1 MLQFCLEEHLQM
13 CTGQCFFSL
22 WSNLQNF
29 SALSFD
35 DRPVGICLWVSYLSP
50 NALGNKSPRG
60 SSQDYLPDYCLK
72 QFGLFFW
79 RLGFLSDPS
88 PMFALPCHSVKNE
101 VEFTQPLQ
109 KSRNLSWMMLNLIV
123 GFVKIVTSI
132 SRPLPNKNKP
142 MTLNKVELNCC
153 FLSKLLHGF
162 GSYSIGLKHSIKFE
176 DSMPRARCALGN
188 VSMKYAR
195 KYSWYQWK
203 TARWT
208 SSPSLQDDNIDP
220 TSWQKTGKS
229 RKFEKNLVVDWAS
242 AARRSRSRLKST

>member
-13 CTGQCFFSL
+13 CTGQWVFSL

-35 DRPVGICLWVSYLSP
+35 DRPVGICLWVAYLSP

-109 KSRNLSWMMLNLIV
+109 KSRNLSWIMLNLIV
-123 GFVKIVTSI
+123 GFVKVVTYI
-132 SRPLPNKNKP
+132 SRPLQNKNKP
-142 MTLNKVELNCC
+142 RTLNKVELNCHSC
-153 FLSKLLHGF
+153 NMDLAKLLHVF
-162 GSYSIGLKHSIKFE
+162 LALCQTKISWRLIKILKLADWLKALNKVWRLNASGPMCPWQCFYEICKKIFMVPKKNC
-176 DSMPRARCALGN
+176 SMDLCPLL
-188 VSMKYAR
+188 
-195 KYSWYQWK
+195 
-203 TARWT
+203 TRW
-208 SSPSLQDDNIDP
+208 
-220 TSWQKTGKS
+220 
-229 RKFEKNLVVDWAS
+229 
-242 AARRSRSRLKST
+242 

>member
-13 CTGQCFFSL
+13 CTGQCVFFSL
-22 WSNLQNF
+22 
-29 SALSFD
+29 
-35 DRPVGICLWVSYLSP
+35 
-50 NALGNKSPRG
+50 
-60 SSQDYLPDYCLK
+60 K
-72 QFGLFFW
+72 QFAELFSFVFW
-79 RLGFLSDPS
+79 WSASRHLPLGGISKSKCSRKQKSKRLLPRLPPRLLLEAVWPIFCRLGFLSDPS
-88 PMFALPCHSVKNE
+88 PMFALPCQSIKNE

-195 KYSWYQWK
+195 KYLWYQRK

-208 SSPSLQDDNIDP
+208 SAPSLQDDNIDP
-220 TSWQKTGKS
+220 TSWQK
-229 RKFEKNLVVDWAS
+229 RERAENL
-242 AARRSRSRLKST
+242 RRTWL